1 MKQLT
6 GLDASFLYME
16 TETTFGHVCG
26 LAIYERPTPE
36 FDPYPVVYERFG
48 ALVGQAEPMR
58 RKLVEV
64 PFSLDHPWWI
74 DDADFDLEYHVR
86 HIGLAPPGGADQLTE
101 QVSRI
106 VGRKMDRTRPLW
118 EVYVIEGLG
127 DGRWAMLTK
136 LHHATIDG
144 AAGMILLN
152 MLTDTDPNTP
162 AHEAVEW
169 KAEQPP
175 SQSELLQHTLH
186 NLLTNPVKG
195 ARMQLKLVRN
205 LAETLG
211 VNSVSRAASSARDAI
226 KNMVGASSGAVP
238 QNERLI
244 TLPLTPAPA
253 TPWNK
258 PITAHRRFAMRGT
271 SLENLKALKNATG
284 GTLND
289 VVMAICA
296 GALREYLIKHDAL
309 PDKPLR
315 AMVPVSIR
323 TGDETDVWTNRV
335 SSIIADLPTNCAD
348 PLERVALC
356 REAMAA
362 AKRQLELVPA
372 ETLIDVT
379 QTSSPLVAVAAL
391 RLMSRMSNRMI
402 MPANLTISNVPGP
415 RQPLYFGGAKLD
427 AYVPVSIV
435 TDGMGLNI
443 TVHSYLDR
451 MDFGII
457 AARELVP
464 DVWDM
469 ADMHIAEI
477 GRLFEATGAEWAV
490 PQEAPPMRRGS
501 THVKPVPRRRPA
513 PTAAA
518 AAAPA
523 KSATKV
529 AVATKAPAEKAAPT
543 KKAAQKRAPAK
554 KAAAKKPASKKAK

>member
-16 TETTFGHVCG
+16 TATTFGHVSG
-26 LAIYERPTPE
+26 LGIYERPSPD
-36 FDPYPVVYERFG
+36 FDPYQVVYEKFG

-58 RKLVEV
+58 RKLVPV

-74 DDADFDLEYHVR
+74 DDADFDLDYHVR

-106 VGRKMDRTRPLW
+106 VGRQMDRTRPLW
-118 EVYVIEGLG
+118 EVYVMEGLG

-136 LHHATIDG
+136 THHATIDG
-144 AAGMILLN
+144 AAGVILLN
-152 MLTDTDPNTP
+152 MLTDTDPDTP
-162 AHEAVEW
+162 TPEAVEW
-169 KAEQPP
+169 KGERPP

-186 NLLTNPVKG
+186 NLVTNPVKG
-195 ARMQLKLVRN
+195 VRLQLRMVRN

-211 VNSVSRAASSARDAI
+211 VNSVSRAAGSARDLI
-226 KNMVGASSGAVP
+226 KNMVGAGGNAVP
-238 QNERLI
+238 ENERLI

-271 SLENLKALKNATG
+271 SLENLKVLKNATG

-348 PLERVALC
+348 PLERVARC

-391 RLMSRMSNRMI
+391 RLMSRMSNRMLL
-402 MPANLTISNVPGP
+402 PANLTISNVPGP
-415 RQPLYFGGAKLD
+415 RQPLYFGGAKLE
-427 AYVPVSIV
+427 AYIPVSIV

-451 MDFGII
+451 LDFGII

-513 PTAAA
+513 AAA
-518 AAAPA
+518 AAA
-523 KSATKV
+523 T
-529 AVATKAPAEKAAPT
+529 
-543 KKAAQKRAPAK
+543 APAK
-554 KAAAKKPASKKAK
+554 KVTAKKVATKKATTKKATTKRAK